1 LYTTSNKYFPLKK
14 VYNLIPKLP
23 LIFDIELVNA
33 EGESVKSINTLGVL
47 LYRRIALIAANIL
60 PIVGNNF
67 SSKGKE
73 NSASTKVI

>member
-1 LYTTSNKYFPLKK
+1 
-14 VYNLIPKLP
+14 V
-23 LIFDIELVNA
+23 LVSE
-33 EGESVKSINTLGVL
+33 EGESVKSISTFGIL
-47 LYRRIALIAANIL
+47 LYKIIALIAANIL